1 MRLVTVEEHYSSP
14 TINQRAAELL
24 AADGKAVGPND
35 ARGNGGEML
44 RRVQEL
50 GPERI
55 AYMDEHG
62 IDTQVVSLAGTVPA
76 LLDPVYAV
84 PLCRD
89 ANDEMA
95 QKAAAYPGRF
105 RLFANL
111 PLGDPDAAATEL
123 ERCVAQKHFVG
134 TMISGHWNGLP
145 YDDPWYL
152 PIFQKAVEL
161 DVPVYLHPGLVPP
174 QVQDAYYKGPWGQRA
189 QFELAGYGI
198 GWHYDVGM
206 QVVRMAL
213 AGVFDRLPGLKVVL
227 GHWGEVVAYYLER
240 LDEVSY
246 EAAGVEHPL
255 SHYFRHNVWV
265 NPSGMTYD
273 PQFRF
278 CLEEFGADHILWG
291 EDYPYRLCDNI
302 RTQLEGFDLPDGDRE
317 KIAHGN
323 AEALF
328 RI

>member
-1 MRLVTVEEHYSSP
+1 MRLITVEEHYSSP

-24 AADGKAVGPND
+24 AADGKAAGPND

-50 GPERI
+50 GPERV
-55 AYMDEHG
+55 AYMDERG

-76 LLDPVYAV
+76 LLEPSYAV
-84 PLCRD
+84 PLCQQ

-105 RLFANL
+105 HLFANL
-111 PLGDPDAAATEL
+111 PLGDPEAAAAEL
-123 ERCVAQKHFVG
+123 ERCVRQLHFVG
-134 TMISGHWNGLP
+134 TMISGHWDGLP
-145 YDDPWYL
+145 YDDAWYL

-161 DVPVYLHPGLVPP
+161 DVPVYLHPGLVSA
-174 QVQDAYYKGPWGQRA
+174 QVQDAYYKGPWGPRV

-213 AGVFDRLPGLKVVL
+213 AGTFDRLPGLKVVI

-240 LDEVSY
+240 LDGVSY
-246 EAAGVEHPL
+246 ETAGIEHPV

-291 EDYPYRLCDNI
+291 EDYPYRLRDNI
-302 RTQLEGFDLPDGDRE
+302 RTQLEGFDIPDDDRE